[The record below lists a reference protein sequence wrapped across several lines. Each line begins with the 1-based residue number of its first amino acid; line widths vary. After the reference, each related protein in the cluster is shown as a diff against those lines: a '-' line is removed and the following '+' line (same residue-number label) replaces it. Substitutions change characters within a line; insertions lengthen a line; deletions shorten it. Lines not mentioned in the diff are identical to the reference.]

1 MLRHENLPNPIDSRS
16 ILFSASGGRSI
27 CLVWIERTLVQN
39 CKDWPATLLPQPTRR
54 SRDFAGGWPVNHD
67 TRPVLAECLG
77 YWEERFRQ
85 RRCGHRSI
93 SYVPLP
99 RIVEHKECIH
109 VRSCRLAATFPPIV
123 ATYGYPLLFEGGFAA
138 GFRLQG
144 SGKVVDMGRGGGGEG
159 QNAQHTIIHA
169 WKAGF

>member
-1 MLRHENLPNPIDSRS
+1 MDTEGQSHALHSKILDMFPYIHIQRH
-16 ILFSASGGRSI
+16 
-27 CLVWIERTLVQN
+27 
-39 CKDWPATLLPQPTRR
+39 
-54 SRDFAGGWPVNHD
+54 
-67 TRPVLAECLG
+67 
-77 YWEERFRQ
+77 
-85 RRCGHRSI
+85 GHRSI

-144 SGKVVDMGRGGGGEG
+144 SGKVVDMGRGGGG

-169 WKAGF
+169 WKAGI